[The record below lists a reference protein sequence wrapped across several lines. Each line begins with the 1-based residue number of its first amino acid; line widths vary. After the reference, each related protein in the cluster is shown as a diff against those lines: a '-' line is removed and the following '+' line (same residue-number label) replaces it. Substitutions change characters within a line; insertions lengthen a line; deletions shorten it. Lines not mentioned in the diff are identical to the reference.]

1 MGSEV
6 CAGESGLHVPY
17 ECYDLLR
24 SRFLYQAVVVVVVV
38 VVVEVSLNKL
48 LDSRVVLLA
57 VVDRSSSQPLGC
69 HCRART
75 VSKQVHRH
83 SKLCDGLREVILLK
97 P

>member
-1 MGSEV
+1 MESEV

-24 SRFLYQAVVVVVVV
+24 SRFLYQAVVVV
-38 VVVEVSLNKL
+38 EVSLNKL
-48 LDSRVVLLA
+48 FDSRVVLLA